1 MSVHDDRDPQTPPDG
16 VTELLLRWTDGQTD
30 ALDLLM
36 PAVYA
41 ELKKTASALMR
52 RERDGHTLQ
61 PTALVH
67 EAWMRM
73 VRQDRVTFEH
83 RKQFFGLAAQV
94 MRRILVDHARA
105 TRASKRGG
113 GIEPASLDAVTIATE
128 DKAFDL
134 LALDHALTELGRV
147 DPRQAQVI
155 ELRYFGGLTI
165 EETALALGVSD
176 ATVKRAWRRARAFL
190 HREIAGAEPPGES

>member
-1 MSVHDDRDPQTPPDG
+1 MSDDASLPPLAGG
-16 VTELLLRWTDGQTD
+16 VTEQLLRWTDGESD
-30 ALDLLM
+30 ALELLM

-41 ELKKTASALMR
+41 ELKKTAGALMR
-52 RERDGHTLQ
+52 RERAGHTLQ

-67 EAWMRM
+67 EAWLRL

-83 RKQFFGLAAQV
+83 RKQFFGLAAQL

-105 TRASKRGG
+105 AKAGKRGG
-113 GIEPASLDAVTIATE
+113 GVEPASLDQVTIAAN
-128 DKAFDL
+128 DKTFEL
-134 LALDHALTELGRV
+134 LALDDALTELGRV

-165 EETALALGVSD
+165 DELAATLGVS
-176 ATVKRAWRRARAFL
+176 AITVSRAQRA
-190 HREIAGAEPPGES
+190 AEAWLGYTMSKTP

>member
-1 MSVHDDRDPQTPPDG
+1 MSHEPFIPPPSGG
-16 VTELLLRWTDGQTD
+16 VTELLLRWTGGEAE
-30 ALDLLM
+30 ALELLM

-52 RERDGHTLQ
+52 RERAGHTLQ

-67 EAWMRM
+67 EAWLRL

-83 RKQFFGLAAQV
+83 RKQFFGLAAQL

-105 TRASKRGG
+105 AKAGKRGG
-113 GIEPASLDAVTIATE
+113 GIEPASIDQVTIATE

-134 LALDHALTELGRV
+134 IALDDALTELARV

-165 EETALALGVSD
+165 DELAATLGVS
-176 ATVKRAWRRARAFL
+176 AGTVARAQ
-190 HREIAGAEPPGES
+190 RAAEAWLGYTMSKTP

>member
-1 MSVHDDRDPQTPPDG
+1 MSDDPSIPPPLAGG
-16 VTELLLRWTDGQTD
+16 VTELLLRWTDGESD

-52 RERDGHTLQ
+52 REHAGHTLQ

-67 EAWMRM
+67 EAWLRL

-83 RKQFFGLAAQV
+83 RKQFFGLAAQL

-105 TRASKRGG
+105 AKAGKRGG
-113 GIEPASLDAVTIATE
+113 GAHPESIDQVTIAVE
-128 DKAFDL
+128 DKAFAL
-134 LALDHALTELGRV
+134 LGLDDALTELGRV
-147 DPRQAQVI
+147 DPRQAHVI

-165 EETALALGVSD
+165 DELAATLPVS
-176 ATVKRAWRRARAFL
+176 AGTFSRAQRA
-190 HREIAGAEPPGES
+190 AEAWLSLTMSKTP

>member
-1 MSVHDDRDPQTPPDG
+1 MSAPDDRDPQASPDG

-134 LALDHALTELGRV
+134 LALDHALTELSRV

-165 EETALALGVSD
+165 DELAETLGVS
-176 ATVKRAWRRARAFL
+176 AGTIGRAQRA
-190 HREIAGAEPPGES
+190 AEAWLSYTMAKTPEP

>member
-1 MSVHDDRDPQTPPDG
+1 MSTPDDRDPPMPEDG
-16 VTELLLRWTDGQTD
+16 VTELLLRWTDGETD

-36 PAVYA
+36 PAVYT
-41 ELKKTASALMR
+41 ELKKTASALMS
-52 RERDGHTLQ
+52 RERGGHTLQ

-67 EAWMRM
+67 EAWLRM
-73 VRQDRVTFEH
+73 VRQDRVSFVH

-105 TRASKRGG
+105 TRAGKRGG
-113 GIEPASLDAVTIATE
+113 GVEPMSLDQVTIATE

-165 EETALALGVSD
+165 DELAETLGVS
-176 ATVKRAWRRARAFL
+176 AGTVGRAQRA
-190 HREIAGAEPPGES
+190 AEAWLSYTMAKSPQP

>member
-1 MSVHDDRDPQTPPDG
+1 MSAPDRPAAASDADG
-16 VTELLLRWTDGQTD
+16 VTELLLRWTDGEPA

-41 ELKKTASALMR
+41 ELKKTANALMR
-52 RERDGHTLQ
+52 RERGGHTLQ
-61 PTALVH
+61 PTALVN
-67 EAWMRM
+67 EAWLRL
-73 VRQDRVTFEH
+73 VRQDRVSFEH

-105 TRASKRGG
+105 AKAGKRGG
-113 GIEPASLDAVTIATE
+113 GVEPASIDHVTIATE
-128 DKAFDL
+128 DKAFEL
-134 LALDHALTELGRV
+134 LALDDALTELSRV

-165 EETALALGVSD
+165 DELAETLGVSAGTIGRAQRAAEAWLSYAMSK
-176 ATVKRAWRRARAFL
+176 AT
-190 HREIAGAEPPGES
+190 

>member
-1 MSVHDDRDPQTPPDG
+1 MSDATTPPGGTSADG
-16 VTELLLRWTDGQTD
+16 VTELLLRWTGGDGA

-36 PAVYA
+36 PARLRRA
-41 ELKKTASALMR
+41 EEDRQRVDAARAR
-52 RERDGHTLQ
+52 RPHPAAHGARARGVDAH
-61 PTALVH
+61 
-67 EAWMRM
+67 
-73 VRQDRVTFEH
+73 VRQDRVSFEH

-105 TRASKRGG
+105 ARAGKRGG
-113 GIEPASLDAVTIATE
+113 GAEPASLDAVTIATE

-134 LALDHALTELGRV
+134 LALDHALTELSRV

-165 EETALALGVSD
+165 DELAETLGCRPAPSA
-176 ATVKRAWRRARAFL
+176 ATSVPPRR
-190 HREIAGAEPPGES
+190 G

>member
-1 MSVHDDRDPQTPPDG
+1 MSDATNPPGGAPPDG
-16 VTELLLRWTDGQTD
+16 VTELLLRWTGGDGD

-52 RERDGHTLQ
+52 RERGGHTLQ

-73 VRQDRVTFEH
+73 VRQDRVSFEH

-105 TRASKRGG
+105 SKADKRGG
-113 GIEPASLDAVTIATE
+113 GAEPASLDAVTIATE

-134 LALDHALTELGRV
+134 LALDHALTELSRV

-165 EETALALGVSD
+165 DELAETLGVSPGTIGRAQRAAEAWLSFTMSK
-176 ATVKRAWRRARAFL
+176 AT
-190 HREIAGAEPPGES
+190 

>member
-1 MSVHDDRDPQTPPDG
+1 MSEHDPTTPAPDADG
-16 VTELLLRWTDGQTD
+16 VTQLLLRWTDGEAS

-41 ELKKTASALMR
+41 ELRKTASALMR
-52 RERDGHTLQ
+52 RERGGHTLQ
-61 PTALVH
+61 PTALVN
-67 EAWMRM
+67 EAWLRL
-73 VRQDRVTFEH
+73 VRQDRVSFEH

-105 TRASKRGG
+105 AKAGKRGG
-113 GIEPASLDAVTIATE
+113 GVEPASLDDVRIASE
-128 DKAFDL
+128 DRAFEL
-134 LALDHALTELGRV
+134 LALDHALTELSRV

-165 EETALALGVSD
+165 DELAATLGVS
-176 ATVKRAWRRARAFL
+176 AGTISRTQRA
-190 HREIAGAEPPGES
+190 AEAWLGYAMSKTD

>member
-1 MSVHDDRDPQTPPDG
+1 MSDDASLPPPLAGG
-16 VTELLLRWTDGQTD
+16 VTELLLRWTDGESD
-30 ALDLLM
+30 ALELLM

-52 RERDGHTLQ
+52 RERAGHTLQ

-67 EAWMRM
+67 EAWLRL

-83 RKQFFGLAAQV
+83 RKQFFGLAAQL

-105 TRASKRGG
+105 AKAGKRGG
-113 GIEPASLDAVTIATE
+113 GIEPASIDQVTIATE

-134 LALDHALTELGRV
+134 IALDDALTELARV

-165 EETALALGVSD
+165 DELAATLGVS
-176 ATVKRAWRRARAFL
+176 AGTVARAQ
-190 HREIAGAEPPGES
+190 RAAEAWLGYTMSKTP

>member
-1 MSVHDDRDPQTPPDG
+1 MSAPATPPGEPSPDG
-16 VTELLLRWTDGQTD
+16 VTELLVRWTGGDSG

-41 ELKKTASALMR
+41 ELKKTASSLMR
-52 RERDGHTLQ
+52 RERGGHTLQ

-73 VRQDRVTFEH
+73 VRQDRVSFEH

-105 TRASKRGG
+105 SKAGKRGG
-113 GIEPASLDAVTIATE
+113 GSAKAPLDAVTIATE
-128 DKAFDL
+128 DRAFDL
-134 LALDHALTELGRV
+134 LALDHALTELSRI

-155 ELRYFGGLTI
+155 ELRYFAGLTI
-165 EETALALGVSD
+165 DELAETLGVS
-176 ATVKRAWRRARAFL
+176 AGTIGRAQRA
-190 HREIAGAEPPGES
+190 AEAWLGFTMSKVP

>member
-1 MSVHDDRDPQTPPDG
+1 MSAPDSPVPTPGADG
-16 VTELLLRWTDGQTD
+16 VTELLLRWTGGDPA

-41 ELKKTASALMR
+41 ELKKTANALMR
-52 RERDGHTLQ
+52 RERGGHTLQ
-61 PTALVH
+61 PTALVN
-67 EAWMRM
+67 EAWLRL
-73 VRQDRVTFEH
+73 VRQDRVSFEH

-105 TRASKRGG
+105 AKAGKRGG
-113 GIEPASLDAVTIATE
+113 GVEPASIDHVTIATE
-128 DKAFDL
+128 DKAFEL
-134 LALDHALTELGRV
+134 LALDHALTELSRV

-165 EETALALGVSD
+165 DELAETLGVSPGTIGRAQRAAEAWLSYAMSK
-176 ATVKRAWRRARAFL
+176 AT
-190 HREIAGAEPPGES
+190 

>member
-1 MSVHDDRDPQTPPDG
+1 MSDASNPAGGTSPDG

-41 ELKKTASALMR
+41 ELKKTANALMR
-52 RERDGHTLQ
+52 RERGGHTLQ

-67 EAWMRM
+67 EAWMRL

-105 TRASKRGG
+105 AKADKRGG
-113 GIEPASLDAVTIATE
+113 GAEPASIDQVTIATE
-128 DKAFDL
+128 DKAFEL

-147 DPRQAQVI
+147 DARQAQVI

-165 EETALALGVSD
+165 DELATTLGVS
-176 ATVKRAWRRARAFL
+176 AGTIARTQRA
-190 HREIAGAEPPGES
+190 AEAWLSYAMSKAP